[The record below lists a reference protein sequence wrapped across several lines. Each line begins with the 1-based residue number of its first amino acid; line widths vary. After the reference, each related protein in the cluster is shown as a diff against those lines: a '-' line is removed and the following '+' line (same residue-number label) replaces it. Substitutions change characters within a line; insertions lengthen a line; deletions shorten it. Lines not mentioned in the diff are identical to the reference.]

1 MTANST
7 IFMGL
12 WFGISQVSKSGD
24 CLIKKKQFLRGACAA
39 KGSSDCSWTGL
50 YIYLLHES
58 EWNMA
63 RYFTSRRPY
72 FHEPQEPESEMSR
85 IFHSDECDKLF
96 ILCLISSL

>member
-50 YIYLLHES
+50 YIYTYYMSQSGIWRDISRAGGHI
-58 EWNMA
+58 
-63 RYFTSRRPY
+63 FTSRR
-72 FHEPQEPESEMSR
+72 SLR
-85 IFHSDECDKLF
+85 VK
-96 ILCLISSL
+96 CLAYSTLTSVINCLSYA